1 MNYEGYRFLQ
11 VERRD
16 GIAFVTITNPEKMNA
31 CSHEDHAEFATIL
44 RDVAVD
50 DEVRAVVLT
59 GAGRAFSVGA
69 TYEYMRQLTEDQE
82 ARTELQDQVRELV
95 RSHIDLEKPV
105 VAAINGVATGSGLML
120 ALLSDYV
127 IIEENVKIAD
137 GHIKAA
143 LAAGDGGVLIWPL
156 AVGITRAKRYLM
168 TGDWIDAAEAER
180 IGLVTELVPEGEA
193 LPRATEVAEDFTRMP
208 QEALRFTKRAIN
220 QWLSFSASIGFELS
234 ASLEMQTFGLHGDQ
248 VRARVDEMERT
259 AKEIAARRRALAE
272 SDGDGRA

>member
-1 MNYEGYRFLQ
+1 MSRYAGYTFLKTE
-11 VERRD
+11 VRD
-16 GIAFVTITNPEKMNA
+16 SIAFVTIDNPEKMNA

-44 RDVAVD
+44 RDVAAD
-50 DEVRAVVLT
+50 DEVKAVVLT

-69 TYEYMRQLTEDQE
+69 TYDYMKQLTEDRQ
-82 ARTELQDQVRELV
+82 ALSELQTQVRELV

-120 ALLSDYV
+120 ALLSDYS
-127 IIEENVKIAD
+127 IIEENVKMAD

-180 IGLVTELVPEGEA
+180 IGLVTELVPEGTA
-193 LPRATEVAEDFTRMP
+193 LERATKVAEDFAAMP
-208 QEALRFTKRAIN
+208 EQAVRFTKRAIN
-220 QWLSFSASIGFELS
+220 QWLSFGASVGFELS

-248 VRARVDEMERT
+248 VRKAVDDLDAM
-259 AKEIAARRRALAE
+259 AQAAARRRAERAA
-272 SDGDGRA
+272 DGAV